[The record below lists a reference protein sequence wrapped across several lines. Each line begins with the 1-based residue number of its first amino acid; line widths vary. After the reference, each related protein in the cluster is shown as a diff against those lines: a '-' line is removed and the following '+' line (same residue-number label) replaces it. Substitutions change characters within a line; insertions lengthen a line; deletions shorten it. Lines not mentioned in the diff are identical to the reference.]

1 MKNLLKEARI
11 KKKLKLKDIAQKLG
25 IDQALVSKFEHG
37 SRQPTRVQLEQLI
50 ELLELNRDEIVVEWL
65 SEKILYEVGDD
76 EFNLQAMQV
85 AESKLRYQ
93 IRSQKKGLP
102 SEVANLFKEI
112 DGLKTRL
119 VKLRTKDSYRIA
131 QALELEYTYES
142 NRIEG
147 NTLTLKETDLVINE
161 GITISGKSV
170 REHLEAINHRDAVEY
185 LKLLVSR
192 KIDFKERDL
201 LMLHN
206 LILRGNDS
214 INAGV
219 YRNVQV
225 MIKGSRHLP
234 PQPYLV
240 QKQMEE
246 LFEWYEA
253 NKRKLHPV
261 WLAAELSER
270 IVTIHPFID
279 GNGRVSR
286 LVMNLILLR
295 HGYTIANIKG
305 DFNSRMDYY
314 AALET
319 AQTEDNKI
327 PFVQFV
333 ANTVKEALLR
343 YLKILG
349 E

>member
-1 MKNLLKEARI
+1 MKNLIKNARI
-11 KKKLKLKDIAQKLG
+11 AKNLKLKDIAQQLG

-37 SRQPTRVQLEQLI
+37 NRQPTRPQLELLI
-50 ELLELNRDEIVVEWL
+50 EILDLDRSQMVVEWL

-85 AESKLRYQ
+85 AEGKLRYQ
-93 IRSQKKGLP
+93 LRSKKKGLP
-102 SEVANLFKEI
+102 SEVAGLFKEI
-112 DGLKTRL
+112 DDLKKRL
-119 VKLRTKDSYRIA
+119 VKMRTNDSYRIA

-192 KIDFKERDL
+192 KTDFKERDI

-234 PQPYLV
+234 PQPFLV
-240 QKQMEE
+240 PKQMEE
-246 LFEWYEA
+246 VIEWYEA

-295 HGYTIANIKG
+295 HGYPIANIKG
-305 DFNSRMDYY
+305 DHSSRMAYY
-314 AALET
+314 TALET
-319 AQTEDNKI
+319 VQVEESKI
-327 PFVQFV
+327 AFVQFV
-333 ANTVKEALLR
+333 AQTVKDSLLR
-343 YLKILG
+343 YLHILG
-349 E
+349 A